1 MAQFNVGSAPDFFIE
16 VVSPLYSAFVTDN
29 ANVAK
34 AVSAIVMSYHL
45 FEWATDQKFEKNYFN
60 NRYPEKPNL
69 ASDFETARLLTNG
82 IKHDLDNIQTRKQ
95 LGFSSAFSS
104 AFDRPLVIVRSDGS
118 EISVDGL
125 LRSMF
130 EFWQEQHDKG
140 WPL

>member
-16 VVSPLYSAFVTDN
+16 VVSPLYSAFVADN

-45 FEWATDQKFEKNYFN
+45 FDWATGRKFEEKYFN
-60 NRYPEKPNL
+60 EKYPEKPKL
-69 ASDFETARLLTNG
+69 ASDFEIARLLANG
-82 IKHDLDNIQTRKQ
+82 IKHDLDKIQTRTQ
-95 LGFSSAFSS
+95 SGFSSGFSS
-104 AFDRPLVIVRSDGS
+104 GFARPLVIVRPDGS
-118 EISVDGL
+118 KISVDDL

-140 WPL
+140 SL